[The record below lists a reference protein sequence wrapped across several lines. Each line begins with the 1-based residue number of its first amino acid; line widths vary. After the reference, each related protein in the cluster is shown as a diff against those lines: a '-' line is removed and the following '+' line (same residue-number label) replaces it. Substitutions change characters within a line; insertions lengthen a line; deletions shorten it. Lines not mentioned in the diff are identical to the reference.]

1 MRFVLSAFQIVSG
14 SRKWRSEDVLAMLKT
29 GITSFTAEELAQLEN
44 YVYTWKLNGASAWCS
59 PFTKHPDGFGKPM
72 DDTAAEALRTLNALR
87 ERVTAPL
94 IKFSERTAH
103 ASGEQISEAI
113 YTLLIDFDLEQ
124 SFPIFCRT
132 LENAGRDDLSA
143 AQMRIWDLLMEVLD
157 QMAGV
162 LGEQIITGEKYG
174 RLLKEIVSGEDVSDI
189 PQSMDSI
196 TFGTAD
202 RIRQSAPRAVFLL
215 GAVQGEFPLIPSVNG
230 VFSEPERPHAPC
242 ARAARL
248 RCARRPHVT
257 GKVPRLRRAVRR
269 FGEAVSYVSRQ
280 CGAGG
285 KIAR

>member
-72 DDTAAEALRTLNALR
+72 DDTAAETLRTLNALR

-103 ASGEQISEAI
+103 ASGEQTSEAV
-113 YTLLIDFDLEQ
+113 YKLLIDFDLEQ

-174 RLLKEIVSGEDVSDI
+174 RLL
-189 PQSMDSI
+189 
-196 TFGTAD
+196 
-202 RIRQSAPRAVFLL
+202 
-215 GAVQGEFPLIPSVNG
+215 
-230 VFSEPERPHAPC
+230 
-242 ARAARL
+242 
-248 RCARRPHVT
+248 
-257 GKVPRLRRAVRR
+257 
-269 FGEAVSYVSRQ
+269 
-280 CGAGG
+280 
-285 KIAR
+285 